1 MFLRVCSV
9 FQDKRTYG
17 FNSLKKQVL
26 SPVWQTLPSPS
37 LVTLSKMVSLSQSVS
52 ISWTCS
58 LFPDVSPFIQRV
70 CLVRLKN
77 VAKPV
82 TFVCS
87 KACSFMK
94 PTMRTSLL
102 TLSCTMAGI
111 SPSSFEKSMFYSLHH
126 KKRPRRRRG
135 RGCACLGSV
144 TQSFRAR
151 RTPIDLPAKG
161 MMMVTM

>member
-102 TLSCTMAGI
+102 TLSCTMA
-111 SPSSFEKSMFYSLHH
+111 SPKA
-126 KKRPRRRRG
+126 RPRLRLSWF
-135 RGCACLGSV
+135 CYSII
-144 TQSFRAR
+144 QSQAHAHRPAR
-151 RTPIDLPAKG
+151 
-161 MMMVTM
+161 